1 MGMIL
6 HRHSIEKVETPK
18 VVEKPIV
25 KNEEIE
31 KKVKKPIKN
40 NK

>member
-6 HRHSIEKVETPK
+6 HRHSNEKVETPK
-18 VVEKPIV
+18 VVEKPII
-25 KNEEIE
+25 KNDEIE
-31 KKVKKPIKN
+31 KKVKKPTKT